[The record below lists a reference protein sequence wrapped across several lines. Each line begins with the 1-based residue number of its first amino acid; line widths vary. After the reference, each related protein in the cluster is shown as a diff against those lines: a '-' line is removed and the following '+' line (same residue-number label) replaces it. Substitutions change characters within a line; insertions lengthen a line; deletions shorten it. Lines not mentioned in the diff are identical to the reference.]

1 MDLFEESLAGTPLFK
16 WTHLYPISE
25 STEVDKTSI
34 SEAFKFSEQF
44 KSIRDNLFNQ
54 NCLGKIFVED
64 KYWIEI
70 KITEYIRR
78 YFG

>member
-1 MDLFEESLAGTPLFK
+1 MIDLWTCLRNHWLELLFK

-25 STEVDKTSI
+25 STEVDKTLLSL
-34 SEAFKFSEQF
+34 EAFKFNEQF
-44 KSIRDNLFNQ
+44 ESIRDNLFNQ

-70 KITEYIRR
+70 KITEYI
-78 YFG
+78 

>member
-1 MDLFEESLAGTPLFK
+1 MTGNVDLFEESLPGTPLFK

-25 STEVDKTSI
+25 STEVDKTS
-34 SEAFKFSEQF
+34 SYKAFKFSEQF
-44 KSIRDNLFNQ
+44 KSIRDHLFNQ

-70 KITEYIRR
+70 KIIEYI
-78 YFG
+78 